1 MIAHICERKKWERAQ
16 EEGEYRTVSLET
28 EGFIHCSK
36 PEQVLAVANFLY
48 RDIPDLLLLW
58 IDPTRLVADLRWE
71 AAADE
76 VYPHL
81 YGSLNL
87 DAVRKVINFVPDED
101 GEFRHLPID

>member
-1 MIAHICERKKWERAQ
+1 MITHICERKKWERAQ

-48 RDIPDLLLLW
+48 RDVPDLLLLW
-58 IDPTRLVADLRWE
+58 IDTTRLVADLRWE
-71 AAADE
+71 AAVDE

-87 DAVRKVINFVPDED
+87 EAVQSVVDFVPDED